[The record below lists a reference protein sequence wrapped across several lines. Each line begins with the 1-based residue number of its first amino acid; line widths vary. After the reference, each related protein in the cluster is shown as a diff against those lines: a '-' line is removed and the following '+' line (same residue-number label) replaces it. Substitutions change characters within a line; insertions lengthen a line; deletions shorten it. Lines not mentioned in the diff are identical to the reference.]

1 MDRSGKKR
9 GTTQSHTSTF
19 FISFSLLHL
28 QQVTVQSSFSFE
40 FGVRAF
46 LHKLS
51 FLHHDNLVGIA
62 DGLQMVGNDQ
72 DRAVSDKGRH
82 CLLYFVFIDGVN
94 IARYLVQ
101 KEDGSILEEGTGD
114 GEALLLSARQSQ
126 AVLSDYRFI
135 TIGQTYDEVV
145 YHRPSRGFLDFRLRG
160 IAVAYFDVIGNG
172 IGKENDVLHYHADF
186 AEQIIVVHFPYV
198 HSADTD
204 TARLWFPK
212 AEQ

>member
-40 FGVRAF
+40 FGVHTL

-51 FLHHDNLVGIA
+51 LVHHDNLVGIA

-72 DRAVSDKGRH
+72 DRAVSDKRRH
-82 CLLYFVFIDGVN
+82 CLLYFVLIDGID
-94 IARYLVQ
+94 IARYLIQ
-101 KEDGSILEEGTGD
+101 QEDGSVFEEGASD

-126 AVLSDYRFI
+126 TV
-135 TIGQTYDEVV
+135 Q
-145 YHRPSRGFLDFRLRG
+145 
-160 IAVAYFDVIGNG
+160 
-172 IGKENDVLHYHADF
+172 
-186 AEQIIVVHFPYV
+186 
-198 HSADTD
+198 
-204 TARLWFPK
+204 
-212 AEQ
+212 